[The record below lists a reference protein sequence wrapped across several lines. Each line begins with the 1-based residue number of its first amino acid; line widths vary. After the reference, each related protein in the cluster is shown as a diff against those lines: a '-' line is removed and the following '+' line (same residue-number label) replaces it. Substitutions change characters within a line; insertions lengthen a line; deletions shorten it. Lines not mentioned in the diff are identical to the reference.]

1 MEHAEN
7 SSLDLAVPAK
17 INLFL
22 KVGPKSADG
31 YHPLASWMVTVGLFD
46 RLRLTVG
53 RDESESGRGAG
64 PEGGVPMPAR
74 PEGPGGVA
82 GGRGLGGEP
91 PGASSGGERLAGAA
105 INPLP
110 AGVSLRC
117 DDPAVPADGRNLI
130 AKAVAALIAASP
142 AAADRLGGG
151 LSIDLEKRIPSG
163 GGLGGGSADAAATL
177 VGLDR
182 LWHLGLPTAALADLA
197 AAVGSDVP
205 VFVHALH
212 GAGPGS
218 YFCEG
223 RGERI
228 TPLPPPS
235 ARWAVL
241 LLPDLSVSTAAAY
254 RRFDDLA
261 PHADVP
267 APPAAPPRL
276 RDRPMSEWSTLP
288 ARDLLAALENDLE
301 PPAFA
306 LAPALADLRRAA
318 EDRLNRPF
326 RMSGSGSTLFT
337 LYDGRDEA
345 EAAAVACDQLL
356 GARAVAVALCPT
368 QINSEGKKGNVQ
380 LLE

>member
-1 MEHAEN
+1 MEHAE
-7 SSLDLAVPAK
+7 SRSLDLAVPAK

-22 KVGPKSADG
+22 KVGPRSADG

-64 PEGGVPMPAR
+64 PAGGVPMPAR

-105 INPLP
+105 FNPLP

-130 AKAVAALIAASP
+130 AKAVAALVAASLL
-142 AAADRLGGG
+142 AAERLGGG
-151 LSIDLEKRIPSG
+151 LSIDLQKRIPSG

-182 LWHLGLPTAALADLA
+182 LWHLGLSTAALADLA

-212 GAGPGS
+212 GAGSGS

-254 RRFDDLA
+254 RRFDDLNQ
-261 PHADVP
+261 P
-267 APPAAPPRL
+267 AGSPAAPRHL

-318 EDRLNRPF
+318 EDRLNRPV

-345 EAAAVACDQLL
+345 EAAARESDRPSL
-356 GARAVAVALCPT
+356 RPVAVVLGPP
-368 QINSEGKKGNVQ
+368 VQ
-380 LLE
+380 V